1 MHLRLKTDQTTALYA
16 FPTLLRCLKKGEQV
30 TDSRYQRDS
39 QLLRD
44 SRAHGVIDLVPFYPE
59 GTCPKSKK
67 EGIVKQ
73 PDGPG
78 VLARGLNTVRNW
90 LLESSASR
98 SDISLDAAYDSEG
111 RSLADAIGEAT
122 GENDERDRVCHWD
135 RQRRA
140 PGEALYLKSGIPVS
154 FDYTPGYDQ
163 AWFSSGLV
171 TEDSDKPRFLENGVS
186 ISV

>member
-1 MHLRLKTDQTTALYA
+1 M
-16 FPTLLRCLKKGEQV
+16 
-30 TDSRYQRDS
+30 TDSRYQGDS

-44 SRAHGVIDLVPFYPE
+44 SRAHGVIDLVPFYPK

-67 EGIVKQ
+67 EGVVKQ

-78 VLARGLNTVRNW
+78 VLAGGLNTVRNW

-171 TEDSDKPRFLENGVS
+171 AEDSDKPGFLENGVS